1 MKSIR
6 MRAGL
11 LGMGLMLSVPMVWAQ
26 ANETPAVAIA
36 TIPEDQQATKE
47 QLARLFEVMRIKQQL
62 AASTRT
68 MPALVQ
74 QQFQEQLQQMQKDN
88 PQLASL
94 TEEQQQAMKALMG
107 KFMERAMTLYGS
119 DEMIADMT
127 SLYQKHL
134 SRTDADATIAF
145 YSTPAGQ
152 HLLDMLP
159 AIMQEFMPT
168 VMQKTQGRIT
178 PLILEMTK
186 EMAEVTS
193 QGGNKPSEK

>member
-1 MKSIR
+1 MDYKVILSPASIQSLVEVT
-6 MRAGL
+6 A
-11 LGMGLMLSVPMVWAQ
+11 W
-26 ANETPAVAIA
+26 IA
-36 TIPEDQQATKE
+36 
-47 QLARLFEVMRIKQQL
+47 
-62 AASTRT
+62 
-68 MPALVQ
+68 
-74 QQFQEQLQQMQKDN
+74 KDN

-107 KFMERAMTLYGS
+107 KFMELAVTLYGS

-134 SRTDADATIAF
+134 NRTDADSTIAF
-145 YSTPAGQ
+145 YNTPAGQ

-168 VMQKTQGRIT
+168 VMQKTQGRMT

-186 EMAEVTS
+186 GMAEITS
-193 QGGNKPSEK
+193 QGGNKPSKK